1 MRPRYYYTPPKKK
14 QSLQSSR
21 SCCKNK
27 ERRHFVGAGLDRSSL
42 ACEWVQLTPCCTFS
56 FVLKVRKSK
65 NEIIVVKGNLRKKT
79 NWFLETLYN
88 TDQHC
93 ISQASGA
100 VLQLCNRKRT
110 NLETVSFLSHKM
122 IKNTALFHTVPDC
135 IFLCLISSLCLLLRA
150 WFSLIYS
157 YLLLCQIPSWS

>member
-65 NEIIVVKGNLRKKT
+65 IEIIVVKGNLRKKT
-79 NWFLETLYN
+79 QLICGN
-88 TDQHC
+88 TIIQTSIAFHRP
-93 ISQASGA
+93 A
-100 VLQLCNRKRT
+100 VL
-110 NLETVSFLSHKM
+110 SY
-122 IKNTALFHTVPDC
+122 
-135 IFLCLISSLCLLLRA
+135 SSV
-150 WFSLIYS
+150 I
-157 YLLLCQIPSWS
+157 